1 MSTTPTVPI
10 TELAEVN
17 PSVDLR
23 SISGGECASF
33 IPMSDVSVEGAWVNR
48 QERRL
53 ADVRVGYTRFAE
65 GDLLF
70 AKITPCMEHG
80 KGAHATGLTNGI
92 GFGSTEFHVL
102 RAKCRDSQRF
112 LFHWLRAPQTRARAL
127 AYMGGSAGQQRVSA
141 DFFERFSIPCLPQ
154 AEHRRIAAVLDTVD
168 EAIAKTEAVI
178 AKLRQVRAGLLH
190 DLLTRGLDENGE
202 LRDPV
207 ARPEEFWDSPVGR
220 IPRGWEVESLGA
232 RLHKND
238 GWVQTGPFGTQ
249 LHAHEYADE
258 GVPVVMPQDIADG
271 GFSTALIARIPR
283 GKAHELRRHQL
294 RPGDLVFARR
304 GDLARCA
311 AVTTLQTGWLCGTGC
326 LLMRFRPRT
335 LLSEWLSLAYR
346 HDIGQRQMAARAVG
360 TTMVNLNT
368 GLLMDLVFAFPSIG
382 EQAKVVEALAAIAAR
397 VNADTEGLGKL
408 RLLKSGLL
416 SDLLTGR
423 VRVPEGVGAVEV
435 RL

>member
-1 MSTTPTVPI
+1 
-10 TELAEVN
+10 VN

-154 AEHRRIAAVLDTVD
+154 AEQRRIAAVLDTVD

-220 IPRGWEVESLGA
+220 IPRGWEVKALRECLTENPQNGIYKPASQIGRGTLLVGQTSFAEDRTVDFELA
-232 RLHKND
+232 RRA
-238 GWVQTGPFGTQ
+238 VVSQTEIQHFGLQ
-249 LHAHEYADE
+249 
-258 GVPVVMPQDIADG
+258 
-271 GFSTALIARIPR
+271 
-283 GKAHELRRHQL
+283 
-294 RPGDLVFARR
+294 PGDLLVSRVFATVEGVGRPAMVPTMPEPAVYESNMMRLRVRR
-304 GDLARCA
+304 EVITPQLVFHWLQSA
-311 AVTTLQTGWLCGTGC
+311 AVRSRILAAANSSNQTSINQQGVNSLPIGVPEPGEQE
-326 LLMRFRPRT
+326 RT
-335 LLSEWLSLAYR
+335 LPLLTAYEAREKSEEA
-346 HDIGQRQMAARAVG
+346 
-360 TTMVNLNT
+360 NL
-368 GLLMDLVFAFPSIG
+368 
-382 EQAKVVEALAAIAAR
+382 Q
-397 VNADTEGLGKL
+397 KL
-408 RLLKSGLL
+408 QLLKAGLM

>member
-1 MSTTPTVPI
+1 
-10 TELAEVN
+10 
-17 PSVDLR
+17 
-23 SISGGECASF
+23 
-33 IPMSDVSVEGAWVNR
+33 
-48 QERRL
+48 
-53 ADVRVGYTRFAE
+53 
-65 GDLLF
+65 
-70 AKITPCMEHG
+70 
-80 KGAHATGLTNGI
+80 
-92 GFGSTEFHVL
+92 
-102 RAKCRDSQRF
+102 
-112 LFHWLRAPQTRARAL
+112 
-127 AYMGGSAGQQRVSA
+127 
-141 DFFERFSIPCLPQ
+141 
-154 AEHRRIAAVLDTVD
+154 
-168 EAIAKTEAVI
+168 
-178 AKLRQVRAGLLH
+178 
-190 DLLTRGLDENGE
+190 
-202 LRDPV
+202 
-207 ARPEEFWDSPVGR
+207 
-220 IPRGWEVESLGA
+220 
-232 RLHKND
+232 
-238 GWVQTGPFGTQ
+238 VQTGPFGTQ

>member
-1 MSTTPTVPI
+1 MSGQLPTARLDELVDLQTEKVVTNKDPELPYVGLEHIAQGEPRLLGWQESVASTSTNNAFQQDDILFGKLRPNLRKSVRAPFEGYCSTDILVLRPRRGVCPSFAGHVFQSVPVFAAAVATAAGTKMPRTSWQDLRGLRVFTPTSEP
-10 TELAEVN
+10 A
-17 PSVDLR
+17 
-23 SISGGECASF
+23 
-33 IPMSDVSVEGAWVNR
+33 
-48 QERRL
+48 Q
-53 ADVRVGYTRFAE
+53 
-65 GDLLF
+65 
-70 AKITPCMEHG
+70 
-80 KGAHATGLTNGI
+80 
-92 GFGSTEFHVL
+92 
-102 RAKCRDSQRF
+102 
-112 LFHWLRAPQTRARAL
+112 
-127 AYMGGSAGQQRVSA
+127 
-141 DFFERFSIPCLPQ
+141 
-154 AEHRRIAAVLDTVD
+154 RRIAAVLDTVD